1 MFHVNNEAQLSD
13 RELEILELVATGI
26 SNKEI
31 AEELSISQNT
41 VKVHLRNIF
50 SKLGVSTRTEA
61 ALTAIQTNLVE
72 FNGFSPND
80 VLPSDPN
87 SRRIQVSP
95 AETRVNR
102 WTLSLALVGILFL
115 GLVGMLILL
124 RQDESRVD
132 EISTIAPDVESDRWK
147 ELAGLPTA
155 RNGLA
160 LVTYENLIFAIGG
173 ENVDGV
179 TGAAERYDPIDD
191 TWIQLTQKPTPVTD
205 VMGVVVGGKVYI
217 PGGRLP
223 SGELTDKY
231 EVYNPIEDI
240 WEQKA

>member
-1 MFHVNNEAQLSD
+1 MNNEAQLSK
-13 RELEILELVATGI
+13 RELEILELVATGV

-80 VLPSDPN
+80 MLSSDPN
-87 SRRIQVSP
+87 SRRTQVSP
-95 AETRVNR
+95 AETRGIR

-124 RQDESRVD
+124 RQDESGVD
-132 EISTIAPDVESDRWK
+132 EISTIAPDIESDRWK
-147 ELAGLPTA
+147 ELAGLPSA

-160 LVTYENLIFAIGG
+160 LVTYENL
-173 ENVDGV
+173 
-179 TGAAERYDPIDD
+179 
-191 TWIQLTQKPTPVTD
+191 
-205 VMGVVVGGKVYI
+205 
-217 PGGRLP
+217 
-223 SGELTDKY
+223 
-231 EVYNPIEDI
+231 
-240 WEQKA
+240 